1 MSTKVSLERVPLT
14 DVVLAVVLLVGVLLI
29 GHGYLHP
36 STISFYSGLF
46 IIVGGVISGI
56 IRIVTR

>member
-1 MSTKVSLERVPLT
+1 MSMRGSLERVPLT
-14 DVVLAVVLLVGVLLI
+14 DLVLALVLLVGVLLV
-29 GHGYLHP
+29 GYGYFRP

-46 IIVGGVISGI
+46 TIVAGVIFGI